1 MPGSCNE
8 RRRSRKSSFIRRA
21 ARTLWNLPSRRG
33 SLLPLELLAA
43 ALGQAGRWGVTTY
56 LGSRAD
62 WKPALYTVQ
71 PEPVLAAQLPQHR
84 PERAPLRHHRTASSP
99 VH

>member
-1 MPGSCNE
+1 VPRELSGIFPVVAGRFYRSSC
-8 RRRSRKSSFIRRA
+8 S
-21 ARTLWNLPSRRG
+21 
-33 SLLPLELLAA
+33 PL

-62 WKPALYTVQ
+62 WKPALYTAQ

-84 PERAPLRHHRTASSP
+84 PDREPLRHHRTASSP